1 MSGSENHHLSSYAR
15 RVWVTVGIVVI
26 TMLLLLTLWFSL
38 NVLLMV
44 FAGLLV
50 TLFFSIPT
58 NYLHE
63 HSPLSRGLSLLV
75 VMLVFLALLAGFL
88 LNFALGM
95 NQEFERLLD
104 ILPDSWSSLEDAIRQ
119 YPLGQEAIERFGQF
133 SDKFS
138 MPSDKIESWSSQ
150 LTTVFSS
157 TLGAFLNV
165 FAVVLI
171 GLFVLI
177 EPDSYKRGVV
187 ALVTPRQRDEARD
200 FLDLTYHKLSW
211 WLLGRLIS
219 MSVIGILFGLGLWGL
234 GVPMALSLGIL
245 AGLLSFI
252 PYLGPVLAAIPAL
265 LVGFTQDATTMLYV
279 SFLYLAI
286 QFLESNVVTPLVQRK
301 AVSIPPA
308 LLLIVQLWLG
318 VYAGL
323 LGLLLAEPLIV
334 LSMLSVQR
342 FYVKGWL
349 EDKSADRAD
358 REILQEQE
366 EG

>member
-1 MSGSENHHLSSYAR
+1 MSKSENHHLSDYAR

-26 TMLLLLTLWFSL
+26 TMLLLLAIWFSL

-58 NYLHE
+58 NYLHQ

-75 VMLVFLALLAGFL
+75 VMLVFLALLVGFF

-95 NQEFERLLD
+95 NQEFERLLN

-119 YPLGQEAIERFGQF
+119 YPLGSRIIDRFEQF
-133 SDKFS
+133 SNQFS
-138 MPSDKIESWSSQ
+138 MPSDEIRSLSSR

-157 TLGAFLNV
+157 ALGAFLNV

-177 EPDSYKRGVV
+177 EPDSYKKGVIV
-187 ALVTPRQRDEARD
+187 LVTPARRDEARG
-200 FLDLTYHKLSW
+200 FLDLVYHKLTW
-211 WLLGRLIS
+211 WLVGRLIS
-219 MSVIGILFGLGLWGL
+219 MSVIGLLFGLGLWGL

-265 LVGFTQDATTMLYV
+265 LVAFTQGPTTMLYV
-279 SFLYLAI
+279 GLLYLAI
-286 QFLESNVVTPLVQRK
+286 QFLESNIVTPLVQRK

-308 LLLIVQLWLG
+308 LLLVVQLWLG
-318 VYAGL
+318 IYTGI

-334 LSMLSVQR
+334 MSMLIVQR

-349 EDKSADRAD
+349 EDKKPTEAKE
-358 REILQEQE
+358 EILQEQE
-366 EG
+366 EN